1 MGVTRCHLKG
11 IFSAAAAQRQIV
23 LHGNVCARQQPVCQ
37 EARRREKAPPHCS
50 RRDATRPLGAA
61 QVVTDVNPSV
71 LSRMFLP
78 TQIFHCHLASHRCGA
93 QVQYQVN
100 GLTYVLLSS
109 PRTLVNDGKYV
120 SMQLEMSSLS
130 VDSQVVAIQWNSIS
144 LQSSNLQCSTAF
156 SLAIWSSPPPVRAFS
171 RYTRRR
177 LERTHGGVL
186 NLHTEGFSAC
196 QAAPQHTKQHNTTVT
211 PHIPHHTT
219 QCTFD
224 NRP

>member
-23 LHGNVCARQQPVCQ
+23 LHGDVCARQQPVCQ
-37 EARRREKAPPHCS
+37 EARRRERAPPHCS

-78 TQIFHCHLASHRCGA
+78 TQIFHCHLAPHRCGA

-109 PRTLVNDGKYV
+109 PRTLVKDGKYV
-120 SMQLEMSSLS
+120 SMVHSPFLTTLCASVQKIKGATMRCGCTWTLLTIRVCSCVTRKTRAAGPPQGKVLS
-130 VDSQVVAIQWNSIS
+130 VHA
-144 LQSSNLQCSTAF
+144 
-156 SLAIWSSPPPVRAFS
+156 
-171 RYTRRR
+171 
-177 LERTHGGVL
+177 
-186 NLHTEGFSAC
+186 
-196 QAAPQHTKQHNTTVT
+196 
-211 PHIPHHTT
+211 
-219 QCTFD
+219 
-224 NRP
+224 